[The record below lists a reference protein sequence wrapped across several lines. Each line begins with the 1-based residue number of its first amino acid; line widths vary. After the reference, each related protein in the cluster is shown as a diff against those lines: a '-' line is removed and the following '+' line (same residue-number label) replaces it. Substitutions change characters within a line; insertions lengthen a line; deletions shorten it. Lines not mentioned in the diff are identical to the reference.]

1 MNSQISPNK
10 IEPGKHNLRIKVLLD
25 KLRNKLNNFAV
36 LGKNGSYLGEVKDVK
51 LDRERQ
57 LNLVIAQNDGES
69 TQRWVLLRSKH
80 IQQVDSG
87 TKMLF
92 VDVTKAEV
100 AQLPEYALPKTSVET
115 GIVNSQNPHTLPQVI
130 DQNVAPKSDVS
141 FSNPFE
147 LKSDVVPEIVNS
159 PSPHT
164 VPQAIDQNVAPANDI
179 SSSNLLDA
187 KTDVVPE
194 IVNSPSPHTVP
205 QAIDQNVAPA
215 NDISSFNL
223 LDVKADV
230 VPEISFHAPDTHNVT
245 APEYL
250 QEEHDMDIEESLLS
264 DESDVVEEEVI
275 RLLEERLIVDRNKRK
290 IGEVIVRK
298 VIETRMVQVPVRY
311 EKLIVE
317 QVNPEHKHLAEIV
330 LNGEDLSEIDL
341 SELTSGNGN
350 GTSTTKQTNEGTVSG
365 EFKSPKSAS
374 LFLNAIALQR
384 HHGCA
389 KVRVELVLEDPQLQ
403 QTYEQWFERCTGS

>member
-36 LGKNGSYLGEVKDVK
+36 LGKGGFYLGEVKDVK

-57 LNLVIAQNDGES
+57 LNLVIAQNEGKSELS
-69 TQRWVLLRSKH
+69 WVLLRSKH

-92 VDVTKAEV
+92 VDITQAEV
-100 AQLPEYALPKTSVET
+100 ANLPEYALPKTSVET
-115 GIVNSQNPHTLPQVI
+115 EIVNSASVPTIVPQVI
-130 DQNVAPKSDVS
+130 DQNIIPANDTS
-141 FSNPFE
+141 FSNS
-147 LKSDVVPEIVNS
+147 LDVNADVVPEIVNS
-159 PSPHT
+159 PSPQTT
-164 VPQAIDQNVAPANDI
+164 VPQVIAQNVIPAND
-179 SSSNLLDA
+179 
-187 KTDVVPE
+187 T
-194 IVNSPSPHTVP
+194 SPSH
-205 QAIDQNVAPA
+205 
-215 NDISSFNL
+215 L

-230 VPEISFHAPDTHNVT
+230 VPGIRSHTPDIHNIT
-245 APEYL
+245 APEYH
-250 QEEHDMDIEESLLS
+250 QEEHNMSIEESLLS
-264 DESDVVEEEVI
+264 HESEIVEEEVI
-275 RLLEERLIVDRNKRK
+275 RLLEERLIVDRNKHK

-330 LNGEDLSEIDL
+330 LNGENLGEIDIN
-341 SELTSGNGN
+341 ELTSGNGN

>member
-10 IEPGKHNLRIKVLLD
+10 VEPGKHNLRIKVLLD

-36 LGKNGSYLGEVKDVK
+36 LGKGGSYLGEVKDVK

-57 LNLVIAQNDGES
+57 LNLVIGQTDTES
-69 TQRWVLLRSKH
+69 KLRWFLLRSKH

-100 AQLPEYALPKTSVET
+100 DQLPEYTLPKTSVEL
-115 GIVNSQNPHTLPQVI
+115 GIVNLTSPQTTIPQVI
-130 DQNVAPKSDVS
+130 DQNVIP
-141 FSNPFE
+141 P
-147 LKSDVVPEIVNS
+147 
-159 PSPHT
+159 
-164 VPQAIDQNVAPANDI
+164 NDT
-179 SSSNLLDA
+179 SSS
-187 KTDVVPE
+187 
-194 IVNSPSPHTVP
+194 
-205 QAIDQNVAPA
+205 
-215 NDISSFNL
+215 NL

-230 VPEISFHAPDTHNVT
+230 VPESPVHAPDTDNVT
-245 APEYL
+245 AQEYH
-250 QEEHDMDIEESLLS
+250 QEEHDMSIEESLLS
-264 DESDVVEEEVI
+264 HETEVVEEEVI

-290 IGEVIVRK
+290 VGEVIVRK

-317 QVNPEHKHLAEIV
+317 QVSPEHKQLAEIV
-330 LNGEDLSEIDL
+330 LNGENLNDIEISEF
-341 SELTSGNGN
+341 TSGNGN
-350 GTSTTKQTNEGTVSG
+350 GTSTTEGTVSG

-389 KVRVELVLEDPQLQ
+389 KVRVELVLEDPQLEK
-403 QTYEQWFERCTGS
+403 TYEQWFERCTGS

>member
-36 LGKNGSYLGEVKDVK
+36 LGKGGYYLGEVKDVK

-57 LNLVIAQNDGES
+57 LNLVIAQSESEGEL
-69 TQRWVLLRSKH
+69 RWVLLRSKH

-92 VDVTKAEV
+92 VDITKAEV
-100 AQLPEYALPKTSVET
+100 ANLPEYSLPQTSLEL
-115 GIVNSQNPHTLPQVI
+115 GIVNSPSPQTTVPQVI
-130 DQNVAPKSDVS
+130 DQNV
-141 FSNPFE
+141 
-147 LKSDVVPEIVNS
+147 I
-159 PSPHT
+159 
-164 VPQAIDQNVAPANDI
+164 PANDN
-179 SSSNLLDA
+179 SSS
-187 KTDVVPE
+187 
-194 IVNSPSPHTVP
+194 
-205 QAIDQNVAPA
+205 
-215 NDISSFNL
+215 NL
-223 LDVKADV
+223 LDVKADI
-230 VPEISFHAPDTHNVT
+230 VPEIRFHAPDTQNIT
-245 APEYL
+245 APEHH
-250 QEEHDMDIEESLLS
+250 QQEHDMDIEESLLS
-264 DESDVVEEEVI
+264 HETDIVEEEVI

-290 IGEVIVRK
+290 VGEVVVRK

-330 LNGEDLSEIDL
+330 LNGEDLNGLDI
-341 SELTSGNGN
+341 SELISGSGN
-350 GTSTTKQTNEGTVSG
+350 GTSTTKPTNEGAVSG

-389 KVRVELVLEDPQLQ
+389 KVRVELVLEDPQLK

>member
-36 LGKNGSYLGEVKDVK
+36 LGKGGSYLGEVKDVK

-57 LNLVIAQNDGES
+57 LNLVIAQNGSEGEL
-69 TQRWVLLRSKH
+69 RGVLLKSKH

-100 AQLPEYALPKTSVET
+100 AQLPEYALPKTSVEP
-115 GIVNSQNPHTLPQVI
+115 GIVKSPITQTVPQVI
-130 DQNVAPKSDVS
+130 DQNIIPNSDTS
-141 FSNPFE
+141 SSN
-147 LKSDVVPEIVNS
+147 LLDVKADVVPGLVNS
-159 PSPHT
+159 PSPNT
-164 VPQAIDQNVAPANDI
+164 VPQGIDQNVAPANDT
-179 SSSNLLDA
+179 SSS
-187 KTDVVPE
+187 
-194 IVNSPSPHTVP
+194 
-205 QAIDQNVAPA
+205 
-215 NDISSFNL
+215 NL

-230 VPEISFHAPDTHNVT
+230 VPEIPFHAPDTHNVT
-245 APEYL
+245 APEYH
-250 QEEHDMDIEESLLS
+250 QEEHDMAIEETLLS
-264 DESDVVEEEVI
+264 HESEVVEEEVI

-290 IGEVIVRK
+290 VGEVIVRK
-298 VIETRMVQVPVRY
+298 VVETRMVQVPVRY

-330 LNGEDLSEIDL
+330 LNGENLSEIDL
-341 SELTSGNGN
+341 SEFSGNGN
-350 GTSTTKQTNEGTVSG
+350 GTSIAKETNEGTVSG

-389 KVRVELVLEDPQLQ
+389 KVRVELVLEDPQLK